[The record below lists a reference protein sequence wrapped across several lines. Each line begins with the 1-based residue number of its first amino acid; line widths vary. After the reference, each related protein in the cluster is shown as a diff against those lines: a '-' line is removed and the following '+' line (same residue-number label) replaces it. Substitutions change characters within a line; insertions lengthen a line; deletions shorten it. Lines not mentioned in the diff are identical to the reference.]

1 MDNSMDRYLGQIL
14 DERYEVLEILGKGG
28 MAVVYKA
35 FDHRLGRNVALKVL
49 KDDYALDHEFRLR
62 FLNESQ
68 AVAMLSHPNIVSVY
82 DMSSSENMEYIV
94 MELVEGIN
102 LKQYMN
108 SKGVLT
114 WKEALHFATQICK
127 ALSHAHSKGIVHRD
141 IKPHNIMV
149 EKNGNVKVADFGIAR
164 LQDGSQN
171 TGNTEETLGSV
182 HYISPEQAKG
192 EPTDA
197 RSDLYSLG
205 IILYEMLTGKLPFV
219 ADSAVGVAVMHIN
232 GVYDAPRT
240 VNPEI
245 PAGLELII
253 CKAMAADAHAR
264 YQSADEMFDALEKFR
279 KEKNQRTL
287 AAKAKEHHH
296 REEYAA
302 EEDVRP
308 MGRGADMDKRSY
320 DRRRRRS
327 RKVSLLSGLFCIIL
341 FLLVLFVF
349 LWQYLLAD
357 IFSEPERIRIP
368 NFVGDNYADV
378 ISNDEFDEIFNFT
391 VSMKPDAQIPENMI
405 MDQSIDPDKNM
416 MLVKEGIDIT
426 LTVSSGIQMVP
437 IPDVFN
443 KEYRVAEQAL
453 KEIGL
458 LVEMERVND
467 ENITRDYVI
476 SSSPA
481 AGESI
486 AVGSTVYLKVS
497 NGPEVQMVSVP
508 NVKGLDLDS
517 ATKRLTDRGLELGP
531 ITEVESDYPEGTV
544 IWQSQDQGT
553 SVEPGTKIYL
563 QVSTGPVEEE
573 TPEPGEETE
582 NTTTEGAQ

>member
-14 DERYEVLEILGKGG
+14 DERYEVLEVLGKGG

-68 AVAMLSHPNIVSVY
+68 AVAMLSHPNIVAVY

-102 LKQYMN
+102 LKQYML
-108 SKGVLT
+108 SKGVLS
-114 WKEALHFATQICK
+114 WKEALHFASQICK

-164 LQDGSQN
+164 LQDSAQN
-171 TGNTEETLGSV
+171 SGNTQETLGSV

-205 IILYEMLTGKLPFV
+205 IILYEMLTGKLPFT

-232 GVYDAPRT
+232 GVYEAPRA

-245 PAGLELII
+245 PAKLELII
-253 CKAMAADAHAR
+253 CKAMAVDAHAR
-264 YQSADEMFDALEKFR
+264 YQSADEMLADLEKFR
-279 KEKNQRTL
+279 KEKSQK
-287 AAKAKEHHH
+287 AAVVKNREHNRGEQH
-296 REEYAA
+296 EA
-302 EEDVRP
+302 EENVKP
-308 MGRGADMDKRSY
+308 MGRGADMDKVSY

-327 RKVSLLSGLFCIIL
+327 RKVSMLSGLFCILL
-341 FLLVLFVF
+341 FLLVMFVF
-349 LWQYLLAD
+349 LWQYLLED
-357 IFSEPERIRIP
+357 IFREPERIRIP
-368 NFVGDNYADV
+368 NFVGDYYTD
-378 ISNDEFDEIFNFT
+378 ILSNEEFDEVFNFT
-391 VSMKPDAQIPENMI
+391 ISMKPDAEVPENVI
-405 MDQSIDPDKNM
+405 LDQSIDPDKNM

-443 KEYRVAEQAL
+443 KEYRVAEQELQDA
-453 KEIGL
+453 GL
-458 LVEMERVND
+458 LVEIERVHD
-467 ENITRDYVI
+467 DSITRDYVI
-476 SSSPA
+476 SSSPGV
-481 AGESI
+481 GESI
-486 AVGSTVYLKVS
+486 SVGSTVYLKVS
-497 NGPEVQMVSVP
+497 DGPEIQPVAVP
-508 NVKGLDLDS
+508 NVKGLDLAS
-517 ATKRLTDRGLELGP
+517 AKARLNERGLEVGTV
-531 ITEVESDYPEGTV
+531 TEVESDYPKGTV

-553 SVEPGTKIYL
+553 PVEPGSKIYL
-563 QVSTGPVEEE
+563 QVSTGPAEE
-573 TPEPGEETE
+573 TPEPSESPDN
-582 NTTTEGAQ
+582 NTTGGTQ